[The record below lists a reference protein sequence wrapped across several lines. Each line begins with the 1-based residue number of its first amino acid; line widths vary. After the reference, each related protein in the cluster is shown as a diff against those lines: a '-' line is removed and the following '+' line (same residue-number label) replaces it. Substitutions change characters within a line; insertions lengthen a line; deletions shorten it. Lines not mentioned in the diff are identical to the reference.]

1 MGNGPSLCVCQCAK
15 SAFTVAIYMPQIP
28 ESLNRNL
35 LENHTFFALTSLKEM
50 LDFHCSLTSVL
61 SYSLLKRL
69 TTLHPTSVSSMM
81 TSLVLQSLQEEHLLM
96 KDSTQ

>member
-1 MGNGPSLCVCQCAK
+1 
-15 SAFTVAIYMPQIP
+15 
-28 ESLNRNL
+28 
-35 LENHTFFALTSLKEM
+35 M

-69 TTLHPTSVSSMM
+69 TTLHLTSVSSMM